1 MYKRIKELRKELNM
15 TQEELAQKLGYDR
28 SSISKIE
35 KGLVDLSID
44 KVKEFAQALHCN
56 PSYLM
61 GWNDSPD
68 EYDYTIYDALMKID
82 GDNFRPEDY
91 KIRSKKEP
99 LDFTINVND
108 EELVIL
114 ECYRKLTTNEKDMI
128 KRLLDYNN
136 RLNEIRESQ
145 DNDSRQ

>member
-82 GDNFRPEDY
+82 GDNFRPENY
-91 KIRSKKEP
+91 GMKVSKAP
-99 LDFTINVND
+99 SDMTVTVNN

-114 ECYRKLTTNEKDMI
+114 ECYRHMSSGEKDMI
-128 KRLLDYNN
+128 KRLLDYDK
-136 RLNEIRESQ
+136 RLNQ
-145 DNDSRQ
+145 TKDNNSK